1 MEKDH
6 RGHQGNN
13 NNNCRNSIAKIEKS
27 VFTPDRDC
35 MVREQIASR
44 GVRDKKVLKAMLS
57 VPREKYVT
65 ENNIPHA
72 YEDRPLAI
80 GFDQTI
86 SQPYIVALMTESLEM
101 QGSEKVLEIGTGSG
115 YQTAILAE
123 IAMQVYSVEIVQALY
138 ENAKTLL
145 AGYNNIRLLNADGYL
160 GWPKYAPFDR
170 VILTAA
176 PENIPEPLIGQLKDG
191 GIMVLPSGPPGWG
204 QTLLK
209 VRKING
215 KISTERICDVAFVPL
230 IRK

>member
-6 RGHQGNN
+6 KHHQDNN
-13 NNNCRNSIAKIEKS
+13 NSKCSIAKIEGPI
-27 VFTPDRDC
+27 FTSERDC
-35 MVREQIASR
+35 MVREQITSR
-44 GVRDKKVLKAMLS
+44 GVRDKKVIKAMLS
-57 VPREKYVT
+57 VAREKFVT
-65 ENNIPHA
+65 ESNISHA

-80 GFDQTI
+80 GFNQTI
-86 SQPYIVALMTESLEM
+86 SQPYIVALMTESLEL

-138 ENAKTLL
+138 DNAKTIL
-145 AGYNNIRLLNADGYL
+145 AGYNNIRLLHADGYL
-160 GWPKYAPFDR
+160 GWPKYAPYDR

-176 PENIPEPLIGQLKDG
+176 PETIPEPLIGQLKDG

-204 QTLLK
+204 QILLK
-209 VRKING
+209 VRKIKG
-215 KISTERICDVAFVPL
+215 KISTERLCDVAFVPL